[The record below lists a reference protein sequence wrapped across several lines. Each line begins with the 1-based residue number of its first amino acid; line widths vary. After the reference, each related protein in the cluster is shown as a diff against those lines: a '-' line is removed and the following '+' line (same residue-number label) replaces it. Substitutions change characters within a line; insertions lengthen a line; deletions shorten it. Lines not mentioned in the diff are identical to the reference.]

1 MDNEISI
8 LVVEDEGIIAQHI
21 KMLLQDFG
29 YNLSGVFTK
38 FQKAVSAIEELKFD
52 LLLTDINL
60 GEGIDVRSGLQL
72 ASLAKKKKDCPV
84 IFLTAFSDK
93 ETIKKATALA
103 PSAYLV
109 KPVNAANLFAAIQ
122 LAMENFV
129 NNKIKSSTEEQETA
143 TYFFVKQG
151 SDLVK
156 ILWADVYYLE
166 SVKNYVRIKSS
177 QQSAA
182 VLVRGSLKQVLQDML
197 PPTLEY
203 SFIKINRSEVI
214 AKEAIQRI
222 EKGFVET
229 SFGKFKLGSEFEKSK
244 L

>member
-8 LVVEDEGIIAQHI
+8 LLVEDEGIIAQHI
-21 KMLLQDFG
+21 KILLQEFG
-29 YNLSGVFTK
+29 YKVSGVFTK
-38 FQKAVSAIEELKFD
+38 FQKAVAAIEESEFD

-60 GEGIDVRSGLQL
+60 GDGIDTRSGLQL
-72 ASLAKKKKDCPV
+72 ASLAKRTKDCPV

-93 ETIKKATALA
+93 DTIKKATALA

-122 LAMENFV
+122 LAMDNFL
-129 NNKIKSSTEEQETA
+129 NNRIKLPTEEQDTP

-151 SDLVK
+151 NDLVK
-156 ILWADVYYLE
+156 IVWADVYYLE

-177 QQSAA
+177 QHGAA

-197 PPTLEY
+197 PSTLEN

-214 AKEAIQRI
+214 AKDAILKI

>member
-8 LVVEDEGIIAQHI
+8 IVVEDEGIIAQHI
-21 KMLLQDFG
+21 KILLEEFG
-29 YNLSGVFTK
+29 YKVSGVFTK
-38 FQKAVSAIEELKFD
+38 FQKAVAAIEESEFD

-60 GEGIDVRSGLQL
+60 GDGIDTRSGLQL
-72 ASLAKKKKDCPV
+72 ASLAKKTKDCPV

-93 ETIKKATALA
+93 DTIKKATALT

-122 LAMENFV
+122 LAMENFL
-129 NNKIKSSTEEQETA
+129 NNRLKLPTEEQDTPA
-143 TYFFVKQG
+143 YFFVKQG
-151 SDLVK
+151 NDLVK
-156 ILWADVYYLE
+156 IVWADVYYLE

-177 QQSAA
+177 QQSSA
-182 VLVRGSLKQVLQDML
+182 VLLRGSLKQVLQDML
-197 PPTLEY
+197 PTKLEN

-214 AKEAIQRI
+214 AKDTILKI
-222 EKGFVET
+222 EKGFIET
-229 SFGKFKLGSEFEKSK
+229 SFGRFKLGGEFEREK